1 MGVTEII
8 LEKGF
13 IRLPKLEDKHL
24 EKIINEYDLIITSYK
39 KLKVDCQE
47 QDGVCVRAIPLWAL
61 SSSKFKHSF
70 NFFQNKFFF
79 EIAKKFFEKK
89 GIKNFS
95 FNNEAFFHKTTQ
107 TKEPFSGE
115 YHFDIRPCLKFWLYL
130 NDIGIKNGPMSVEKN
145 SSKRNEKLS
154 LTKNYN
160 GDNLVQVDLNN
171 CEELVGEKG
180 TIIVHDTNS
189 SHRANE
195 VFENNERN
203 IIRAHSWQT

>member
-1 MGVTEII
+1 
-8 LEKGF
+8 
-13 IRLPKLEDKHL
+13 
-24 EKIINEYDLIITSYK
+24 
-39 KLKVDCQE
+39 
-47 QDGVCVRAIPLWAL
+47 
-61 SSSKFKHSF
+61 
-70 NFFQNKFFF
+70 
-79 EIAKKFFEKK
+79 
-89 GIKNFS
+89 
-95 FNNEAFFHKTTQ
+95 
-107 TKEPFSGE
+107 
-115 YHFDIRPCLKFWLYL
+115 
-130 NDIGIKNGPMSVEKN
+130 MSVEKN